1 MCHVHLYIS
10 CPWLSLLFSSIFLA
24 SFKWKWYLETT
35 VWAYGG
41 FRSGSVVKRKNK
53 STCLCRRRGFDPWV
67 RKIPWRRKWQPT
79 PAFLPGKFHGQRSLA
94 GYSPWSHKES
104 DTTEHN
110 WGCGML
116 VAGFSVDTGSKCL
129 LFIKTKCIVILQI
142 QDHRFFFFFSFNVI
156 NLTSVL
162 PSLPMK
168 NPVLDTD
175 IITPLLY
182 PRLSVQQA
190 QNNHFISTTTTIT
203 ILSMDSQIL
212 VF

>member
-1 MCHVHLYIS
+1 MFAFY
-10 CPWLSLLFSSIFLA
+10 
-24 SFKWKWYLETT
+24 KDEMYRDT
-35 VWAYGG
+35 
-41 FRSGSVVKRKNK
+41 
-53 STCLCRRRGFDPWV
+53 
-67 RKIPWRRKWQPT
+67 PT
-79 PAFLPGKFHGQRSLA
+79 SRPQ
-94 GYSPWSHKES
+94 
-104 DTTEHN
+104 
-110 WGCGML
+110 
-116 VAGFSVDTGSKCL
+116 V
-129 LFIKTKCIVILQI
+129 
-142 QDHRFFFFFSFNVI
+142 FFFFFSFNVI